1 MKYKWL
7 PLVAAFSL
15 AGCSTP
21 QVVSSD
27 VEPSQQVSTAV
38 EQLSWTKLALPVD
51 VTTELSKN
59 SQILLLDGVASPVAT
74 FSVDGN
80 RGSLDVE
87 VASLVVKESSMY
99 APSVKITDDKDRVL
113 AEKSFSDFEYKEAK
127 LLNPDRY
134 VANLTVIPFDD
145 SEELHILVYSTKED
159 IAGGSTVT
167 HPAKL
172 YAKARS
178 NQPPEIADPV
188 IPHSLYGTLTVKVDA
203 NNVVTKREQTETEYV
218 PAAAT
223 SEEYYK
229 SAIEKAVAED
239 NIPKALSLLDEAK
252 ALNIEG
258 VQEVFVKAINAK

>member
-15 AGCSTP
+15 AGCSAP
-21 QVVSSD
+21 QVISSD
-27 VEPSQQVSTAV
+27 VEPSQQVSTSV
-38 EQLSWTKLALPVD
+38 ERLSWTKLDLPAN
-51 VTTELSKN
+51 VTTELGKN
-59 SQILLLDGVASPVAT
+59 SQILLLDGTASPVAT
-74 FSVDGN
+74 FTVDGN

-99 APSVKITDDKDRVL
+99 APSFKVTDDKGRVL
-113 AEKSFSDFEYKEAK
+113 GEKRFSEFEYREAK
-127 LLNPDRY
+127 VLDPDQY
-134 VANLTVIPFDD
+134 AAKVTVIPFDD
-145 SEELHILVYSTKED
+145 SKALHILVYSTKED
-159 IAGGSTVT
+159 IAGSSTVT

-188 IPHSLYGTLTVKVDA
+188 ILHSLYGTLTVKIDA
-203 NNVVTKREQTETEYV
+203 NNVVTKREQTENEYI
-218 PAAAT
+218 PSAAT

-258 VQEVFVKAINAK
+258 AQEIFVKAINAK

>member
-15 AGCSTP
+15 AGCSAP

-27 VEPSQQVSTAV
+27 VEPSQQVSTSV
-38 EQLSWTKLALPVD
+38 ERLSWTKLALPAD
-51 VTTELSKN
+51 VTTDLNKN

-74 FSVDGN
+74 FAIDGN
-80 RGSLDVE
+80 RGSLDVR

-99 APSVKITDDKDRVL
+99 APSVKITDQQGRVL
-113 AEKSFSDFEYKEAK
+113 GEKSFSDFEYQEAK
-127 LLNPDRY
+127 LLNPDQY
-134 VANLTVIPFDD
+134 VANLTIIPFDD
-145 SEELHILVYSTKED
+145 SEQLHILVYSTKED
-159 IAGGSTVT
+159 MAGSSTII

-172 YAKARS
+172 YAKARG
-178 NQPPEIADPV
+178 NQPPEIADP
-188 IPHSLYGTLTVKVDA
+188 IISHSLYGSIALSVEANDTVKA
-203 NNVVTKREQTETEYV
+203 RSTSEAEYV

-258 VQEVFVKAINAK
+258 AQEVFVKAINAK